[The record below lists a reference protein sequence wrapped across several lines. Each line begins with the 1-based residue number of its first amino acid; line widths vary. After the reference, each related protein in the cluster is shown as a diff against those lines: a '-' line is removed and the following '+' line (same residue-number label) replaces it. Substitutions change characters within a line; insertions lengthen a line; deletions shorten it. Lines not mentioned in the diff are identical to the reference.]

1 VFQFSHCNDLI
12 IIIMIVVIII
22 VIYYDRDR
30 EDIYTIF
37 IPVLESSSSL
47 PVGEWEV
54 ERMRR

>member
-1 VFQFSHCNDLI
+1 MFQFSHCNDLI